1 LQETIEWYLSSDTLL
16 GFASLVIDDGAALP
30 AAGGRVTREM
40 QERSLDSGSACRTC
54 PLFQGQPCAVASL
67 GSVGI
72 PAQPRTRCLSS
83 LSAMNVPVS
92 SFCRLAKRQTTEAM
106 AWQRRRFALFA
117 PVLSW
122 FGRFEIR
129 TRKVMMSTVREESSL
144 PPPWSRW
151 KLLLNQSSPTCAYQ

>member
-1 LQETIEWYLSSDTLL
+1 MMEPLCLL
-16 GFASLVIDDGAALP
+16 LAAVSHERCKRGVWVLEAHAEHVLYSRVSP
-30 AAGGRVTREM
+30 AQLLA
-40 QERSLDSGSACRTC
+40 L
-54 PLFQGQPCAVASL
+54 VASVFQL
-67 GSVGI
+67 SQGR
-72 PAQPRTRCLSS
+72 AASS

-92 SFCRLAKRQTTEAM
+92 SFVRVAKRQTTEAM

-144 PPPWSRW
+144 PPLWSRW
-151 KLLLNQSSPTCAYQ
+151 KLLLNQSSLTCAYQ